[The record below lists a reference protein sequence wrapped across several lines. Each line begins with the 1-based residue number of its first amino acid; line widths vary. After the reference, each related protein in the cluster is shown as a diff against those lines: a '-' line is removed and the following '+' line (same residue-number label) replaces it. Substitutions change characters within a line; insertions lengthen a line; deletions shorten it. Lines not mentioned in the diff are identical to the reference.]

1 MMTISGTTQRR
12 IFETA
17 LRLFSDLGVPRV
29 SMRDIAKEV
38 GISAAAIYNHF
49 PSKDSILDAL
59 YEFYI
64 KTQKHYQPDFDILFE
79 QCKTAPLP
87 ELFAQMDFH
96 YEPRLEEMMDRIVV
110 IASSEARFDKRSADF
125 IEKSLLLLPDSMIIP
140 LFKRLMELG
149 RIEPVDLEG
158 IRILYSNYVY
168 AAAVRQY
175 SPFPLSLDD
184 WRHGLE
190 ILNTLI
196 KPVPG
201 T

>member
-1 MMTISGTTQRR
+1 MTVNGTTQKR

-64 KTQKHYQPDFDILFE
+64 KTQKRYQPDFDILLG

-96 YEPRLEEMMDRIVV
+96 YEPKLEEMMDRIVV

-140 LFKRLMELG
+140 LLRRLMELG

-175 SPFPLSLDD
+175 SPFPLSLAD
-184 WRHGLE
+184 WRHGLA
-190 ILNTLI
+190 TLSTLV
-196 KPVPG
+196 KPVASA
-201 T
+201 